1 MKEKQTRWSLHKV
14 LSLVLALVMVL
25 GMVPTSVFAVGED
38 EQAAAASSDD
48 FLRIV
53 HLDCGRKYFSVDDL
67 KKVIDYAADSNYTH
81 VELAFGNDGLRFL
94 LDDMSLTVNGTAYDS
109 NKVTSAIQAGNKA
122 FYDAGE
128 HNELTQSD
136 MDTLIA
142 YAKSK
147 KIGIIPMFDAPG
159 HLQVVIRAMKELGLK
174 PTYSTPTTSGTS
186 VNWAINP
193 TDTASLAFVKA
204 LVEKY
209 MNYFSGKASSKYF
222 NIAADECGF
231 SGMSTTE
238 YTAYASFVNS
248 LAKMAKTQYG
258 LTAMA
263 FNDGIYYQDLTTN
276 VEFDTDIVVCYWD
289 ATANKYAPAA
299 TLAAKGFNIINTHNK
314 WYYVLG
320 AEGNG
325 WYGAEWSKSNMQGA
339 YQKCDVTDGDYQ
351 TTYGCM
357 NAIWCDTPSATVRWS
372 NVETHIKTL
381 AAVSYNK
388 TFFKQV
394 TTEPVGPDPVEP
406 PEKTEDQ
413 TATNADLGAS
423 VTVSVKPGQTL
434 TLDVSVAENPQA
446 KFDDGV
452 KVVSYDVTPYVDGER
467 HTGKGTVTM
476 TVPTDWADKADR
488 VGAYI
493 ITDGATEV
501 LPVSVKDGKATF
513 AVPHFSEMGLYLAA
527 QSGSDTP
534 EQRTITVS
542 VGGTAT
548 DTIKDAYY
556 PDAVETEDEAT
567 ASVSVKAENTP
578 EKTTATKVT
587 NITSG
592 QEYYISDGDGNYLTL
607 DGTSLTNETDVNKAT
622 KWTITKSW
630 NNHYI
635 SSGNYYLR
643 YQSGRLGTAQS
654 TNTDGT
660 SWRYDGTAFYY
671 NYYNY
676 RYYYIHSNGSKWE
689 LNTSSKNGAAYTVT
703 TTPAVKQTTV
713 TFTGNKVGTTY
724 ATIGNVRYTINVE
737 AEDLSKV
744 PALPITL
751 WFTNCDIEVDLTQYD
766 GGRTT
771 GNFVSGSWQDNKR
784 PYYVNVSANDAY
796 GEKGVALSKV
806 LPEEVLR
813 YENSNTYWIQAYT
826 GKVQKKLVLWSGRV
840 HTSDNLQLISGTDYS
855 NTGTEFHYVRYYNG
869 KWAVSSDGVDWRTTV
884 TGAGST
890 GSSSTCTEQLAVY
903 YMMRSEIT
911 QEVTTDVADW
921 GYVRTDDGYSK
932 QVNNGQYVILDFA
945 VKYENGTR
953 NPSTFPQDG
962 KTFVFHCT
970 PNDGSGSVKRD
981 SNSNYYRQLN
991 NFRGINTSDYE
1002 IYMVTV
1008 TMTENNADDKLTSTT
1023 EYSYNGE
1030 EQIVWAI
1037 DEKTKTNSG
1046 LNDYTSISGSSS
1058 VYSGCK
1064 IGGDPYIR
1072 GVEIYNE
1079 HGALITYYIRAIEK
1093 KDSLHVY
1100 YVNQATNDVFHSYI
1114 INVNSKYSDRLTF
1127 DPNIGSDSAT
1137 WNSDLDHGTVVNDFN
1152 QTIQVSGDLKTMPS
1166 ISAQYRYSKFN
1177 CVNVTHS
1184 DDLKNVYLYYVFDA
1198 DKTFVVDFGLPLKIR
1213 PVDVSASLSTANIER
1228 VEVKDSAYAT
1238 ITTNS
1243 DFIIDYKLTKIMK
1256 GEETIV
1262 VRYVGTNPTT
1272 GKADYA
1278 TFNVRIIPASTVYY
1292 EDSFVKFES
1301 GSINGKNVGWETET
1315 KGNVKSV
1322 SQALEELGGKNN
1334 NVYGY
1339 DKAYKDSNQFSM
1351 GSAQK
1356 VTVAANMVT
1365 DWQDTY
1371 SWPTASFTFKGTGF
1385 DIISLT
1391 DNNSGAIFVDV
1402 YKGAEAKG
1410 DAFKSLMVNNYY
1422 GYKQVTENGKTV
1434 WVVDENA
1441 SDALYQI
1448 PVMKVSGMDYGEY
1461 TVVIR
1466 VAYSS
1471 FFDKTNDNQYTFWL
1485 DAIRIY
1491 DPMGTNVP
1499 DYAKDGEGYPQYIK
1513 LRDEITGAE
1522 NGKGLFID
1530 GAENAT
1536 IDDYKNY
1543 GPNNEVYLA
1552 PGQAISFKISAD
1564 QEIDSI
1570 QIGAKSPKGGAVMSV
1585 DDDKTGTDI
1594 QTATEMYYKI
1604 STGNTADR
1612 TFVITNK
1619 STAKGSILSLTNVK
1633 ITYKNKPTATTT
1645 LAELTEEDQADA
1657 VNTVRALFAVPVVEP
1672 DPFQPSRLEA
1682 RWTKNV
1688 RAGQKATLTVKTST
1702 DVESI
1707 TVNGVAV
1714 TSYRT
1719 RTERK
1724 GWGWNAPKVTYRE
1737 FTYTVTAQ
1745 TSGAYEICAVNAEG
1759 TASEPITATL
1769 TVRSGRWW
1777 NIFAKWF

>member
-1 MKEKQTRWSLHKV
+1 MQKMKEKQTRWSLHKV

-38 EQAAAASSDD
+38 EQVAAASSDD

-94 LDDMSLTVNGTAYDS
+94 LDDMSLTVNGTTYDS

-147 KIGIIPMFDAPG
+147 KIGIIPLFDAPG
-159 HLQVVIRAMKELGLK
+159 HLQVVIRAMNELGLK

-193 TDTASLAFVKA
+193 TDTGSLAFVKA

-263 FNDGIYYQDLTTN
+263 FNDGIYYQGLTTN
-276 VEFDTDIVVCYWD
+276 VDFDTDIVVCYWD

-394 TTEPVGPDPVEP
+394 TTEPGGPDPVEP

-467 HTGKGTVTM
+467 HTGKGTMTM
-476 TVPTDWADKADR
+476 TVPTDWADQTDR

-542 VGGTAT
+542 VGGTKT
-548 DTIKDAYY
+548 ETIVNKNVAN
-556 PDAVETEDEAT
+556 PDSIST
-567 ASVSVKAENTP
+567 ENTDI
-578 EKTTATKVT
+578 ATVT
-587 NITSG
+587 VKNVDPVITLASEISDG
-592 QEYYISDGDGNYLTL
+592 EYYISDGKGNYLTA
-607 DGTSLTNETDVNKAT
+607 DGTSVKNVSGIESAT
-622 KWTITKSW
+622 LWKITKSG
-630 NNHYI
+630 Y
-635 SSGNYYLR
+635 G
-643 YQSGRLGTAQS
+643 
-654 TNTDGT
+654 
-660 SWRYDGTAFYY
+660 
-671 NYYNY
+671 Y
-676 RYYYIHSNGSKWE
+676 RYGYLISNGDDYLSRSGSYLQLGPTKTVWNYDSTSFYDYSYYRIYRENTKWHAKYGYAS
-689 LNTSSKNGAAYTVT
+689 NYGKAYTQSSDKSV
-703 TTPAVKQTTV
+703 VV

-744 PALPITL
+744 SALPIQL
-751 WFTNCDIEVDLTQYD
+751 WITNNTIESD
-766 GGRTT
+766 GNTKT
-771 GNFVSGSWQDNKR
+771 GSGWGGNISLGTANYVSVRASK
-784 PYYVNVSANDAY
+784 AY
-796 GEKGVALSKV
+796 GEQGITLKEAIGLTEP
-806 LPEEVLR
+806 LTR
-813 YENSNTYWIQAYT
+813 YEWGGTRFIEPKDAKAPQD
-826 GKVQKKLVLWSGRV
+826 LVLWSGRV
-840 HTSDNLQLISGTDYS
+840 HNSSDSNIQTVWGTDYS
-855 NTGTEFHYVRYYNG
+855 NSGTEFNYVRYWD
-869 KWAVSSDGVDWRTTV
+869 KAWQVSNDRKTWTPV
-884 TGAGST
+884 TGEDST
-890 GSSSTCTEQLAVY
+890 GSYSDCKQQLAAY
-903 YMMRSEIT
+903 YMVRTQIT
-911 QEVTTDVADW
+911 QEVITDVADW
-921 GYVRTDDGYSK
+921 GEPEGSSRYKT
-932 QVNNGQYVILDFA
+932 QVEEGNFVLLDFA
-945 VKYENGTR
+945 VKYENGDR
-953 NPSTFPQDG
+953 FPNQFPVDG
-962 KTFVFHCT
+962 KTMAFHC
-970 PNDGSGSVKRD
+970 NSGDAVGTHNSVK
-981 SNSNYYRQLN
+981 YRKLN
-991 NFRGINTSDYE
+991 NFRGVNTGDYE

-1008 TMTENNADDKLTSTT
+1008 TMTSDSASTKLNSSGAQTENGYAYK
-1023 EYSYNGE
+1023 GK
-1030 EQIVWAI
+1030 EQIIWAI

-1046 LNDYTSISGSSS
+1046 LNDYTPISDSSS

-1072 GVEIYNE
+1072 GVEVYNK

-1093 KDSLHVY
+1093 EDSLHVY
-1100 YVNQATNDVFHSYI
+1100 YVNRATGEPFHWYTI
-1114 INVNSKYSDRLTF
+1114 AVNSTYSGTMKF
-1127 DPNIGSDSAT
+1127 DPKIGSDRTT
-1137 WNSDLDHGTVVNDFN
+1137 WN
-1152 QTIQVSGDLKTMPS
+1152 GDLNNGKVTNADNRVLQISGNLKVVPSMP
-1166 ISAQYRYSKFN
+1166 AQYRYSDFT
-1177 CVNVTHS
+1177 CVDVVLK
-1184 DDLKNVYLYYVFDA
+1184 DDGKNLYLYYSIKTDV
-1198 DKTFVVDFGLPLKIR
+1198 TFVVDFGLPLHIT
-1213 PVDVSASLSTANIER
+1213 PVNINASLVDANIQSVSVVAEVER
-1228 VEVKDSAYAT
+1228 AAIT
-1238 ITTNS
+1238 INNDDHS
-1243 DFIIDYKLTKIMK
+1243 FDYKLTQILS
-1256 GEETIV
+1256 GEDNLTV
-1262 VRYVGTNPTT
+1262 TYSGTRD
-1272 GKADYA
+1272 GKVDSAVYK
-1278 TFNVRIIPASTVYY
+1278 VKIIPASTVYY

-1301 GSINGKNVGWETET
+1301 GSINGQNVGWETET
-1315 KGNVKSV
+1315 KGNVQSV
-1322 SQALEELGGKNN
+1322 NQALEELGGKNN

-1339 DKAYKDSNQFSM
+1339 DKAYKDSTQFSM

-1402 YKGAEAKG
+1402 YKGTDTTATAY
-1410 DAFKSLMVNNYY
+1410 KSLMVNNYY
-1422 GYKQVTENGKTV
+1422 GYAYENGKWTV
-1434 WVVDENA
+1434 VNSEADN
-1441 SDALYQI
+1441 ALYQI

-1499 DYAKDGEGYPQYIK
+1499 DYGQDGEGYPQYIK
-1513 LRDEITGAE
+1513 LRDEITGAA

-1530 GAENAT
+1530 GAENAKF
-1536 IDDYKNY
+1536 DDYKNY

-1585 DDDKTGTDI
+1585 DDDKTGTEI

-1612 TFVITNK
+1612 TFVITNN
-1619 STAKGSILSLTNVK
+1619 STAGGSILSLTNVK

-1645 LAELTEEDQADA
+1645 LAELTEEDQANA

-1682 RWTKNV
+1682 RWAKNV

-1724 GWGWNAPKVTYRE
+1724 GWGWNATKVTYRE

>member
-38 EQAAAASSDD
+38 EQVAAASSDD

-147 KIGIIPMFDAPG
+147 KIGIIPLFDAPG
-159 HLQVVIRAMKELGLK
+159 HLQVVIRAMKELGLE
-174 PTYSTPTTSGTS
+174 PAYSTPTTSGTS

-276 VEFDTDIVVCYWD
+276 VDFDTDIVVCYWD

-320 AEGNG
+320 VEGSG

-423 VTVSVKPGQTL
+423 VTLSVKPGQTL
-434 TLDVSVAENPQA
+434 TLNVSVAENPQA

-488 VGAYI
+488 IGAYI

-548 DTIKDAYY
+548 DTIKNENVAN
-556 PDAVETEDEAT
+556 PDSIST
-567 ASVSVKAENTP
+567 ENTDI
-578 EKTTATKVT
+578 ATVT
-587 NITSG
+587 VKNVATQKSTLASEISDG
-592 QEYYISDGDGNYLTL
+592 EYYYISDSKDNYLTA
-607 DGTSLTNETDVNKAT
+607 DGTSVKNVSGIESAT
-622 KWTITKSW
+622 LWKITKS
-630 NNHYI
+630 
-635 SSGNYYLR
+635 GNGYL
-643 YQSGRLGTAQS
+643 
-654 TNTDGT
+654 
-660 SWRYDGTAFYY
+660 
-671 NYYNY
+671 
-676 RYYYIHSNGSKWE
+676 ISNGGKYLSRSNSYLQLSATKTVWSYDSTSFYVTE
-689 LNTSSKNGAAYTVT
+689 SNYFWTDIYRIYRDNTRWRATSSNASNYGKAYTQSSDKRVD
-703 TTPAVKQTTV
+703 V

-724 ATIGNVRYTINVE
+724 VTIGNVRYTINVE

-744 PALPITL
+744 SALPIQL
-751 WFTNCDIEVDLTQYD
+751 WFTNCDIEVDLTQYSGD
-766 GGRTT
+766 QTT
-771 GNFVSGSWQDNKR
+771 GSFVNGSWQDNKR

-840 HTSDNLQLISGTDYS
+840 HTSANLQLISGTDYF

-869 KWAVSSDGVDWRTTV
+869 KWAVSPDGEDWQTTV

-921 GYVRTDDGYSK
+921 GYVRTDAGYST

-1008 TMTENNADDKLTSTT
+1008 TMTENNADDKLASTT

-1046 LNDYTSISGSSS
+1046 LNDYTSISSISGSSS

-1243 DFIIDYKLTKIMK
+1243 DLSIDYKLTKIMK

-1292 EDSFVKFES
+1292 EDSFVTFTS
-1301 GSINGKNVGWETET
+1301 GSTHGKNVDWVQEGST
-1315 KGNVKSV
+1315 KSV
-1322 SQALEELGGKNN
+1322 NQALEALGSKK

-1339 DKAYKDSNQFSM
+1339 DKAYEDSNQFSM

-1513 LRDEITGAE
+1513 LRDEITGAA

-1530 GAENAT
+1530 GAENAKF
-1536 IDDYKNY
+1536 DDYKNY

-1564 QEIDSI
+1564 KEVDSI

-1585 DDDKTGTDI
+1585 DGDKTGTEI
-1594 QTATEMYYKI
+1594 QIATEMYYKI
-1604 STGNTADR
+1604 STGNTAGR
-1612 TFVITNK
+1612 TFVITNN
-1619 STAKGSILSLTNVK
+1619 STVEGSILSLTNVK
-1633 ITYKNKPTATTT
+1633 ITYKNKPTAATT

-1657 VNTVRALFAVPVVEP
+1657 VNTVRALFAEPVVEP

-1714 TSYRT
+1714 TSYRS

-1724 GWGWNAPKVTYRE
+1724 GWGWNATKVTYRE

-1745 TSGAYEICAVNAEG
+1745 TSGTYEICAVNAEG

>member
-38 EQAAAASSDD
+38 EQVAAASSDD

-128 HNELTQSD
+128 YNELTQSD

-147 KIGIIPMFDAPG
+147 KIGIIPLFDAPG

-263 FNDGIYYQDLTTN
+263 FNDGIYYQGLATN
-276 VEFDTDIVVCYWD
+276 VDFDTDIVVCYWD

-434 TLDVSVAENPQA
+434 TLNVSVAENPQA

-467 HTGKGTVTM
+467 HTGEGAVTL
-476 TVPTDWADKADR
+476 TVPTDWADKTDR
-488 VGAYI
+488 IGAYI

-542 VGGTAT
+542 VGGTAP
-548 DTIKDAYY
+548 DTIENKNVAN
-556 PDAVETEDEAT
+556 PDSISTEDTDIAT
-567 ASVSVKAENTP
+567 VTVKNVAAQKSTLASEISDGEY
-578 EKTTATKVT
+578 
-587 NITSG
+587 
-592 QEYYISDGDGNYLTL
+592 YYISDGRGNYLTA
-607 DGTSLTNETDVNKAT
+607 DGTSVKNVSGIESAT
-622 KWTITKSW
+622 LWKITKS
-630 NNHYI
+630 
-635 SSGNYYLR
+635 GNGYL
-643 YQSGRLGTAQS
+643 
-654 TNTDGT
+654 
-660 SWRYDGTAFYY
+660 
-671 NYYNY
+671 
-676 RYYYIHSNGSKWE
+676 ISNGDDYLSRSSNYLQLGPTKTVWSYDSTSFYVTESNYFWTDIYRIYRDNTKWRA
-689 LNTSSKNGAAYTVT
+689 TSSNASNYGKAYTQSSDKRVD
-703 TTPAVKQTTV
+703 V

-744 PALPITL
+744 PALPIQL
-751 WFTNCDIEVDLTQYD
+751 WITNNTIESD
-766 GGRTT
+766 GNTKT
-771 GNFVSGSWQDNKR
+771 GSGWGGNSSLGTAN
-784 PYYVNVSANDAY
+784 YVNVAASKAY
-796 GEKGVALSKV
+796 GEQGITLKEAIGLTEP
-806 LPEEVLR
+806 LTR
-813 YENSNTYWIQAYT
+813 YEWGGTRFIKPKDAKASQD
-826 GKVQKKLVLWSGRV
+826 LVLWSGRV
-840 HTSDNLQLISGTDYS
+840 HNSTDSNIQNVWGTDYS
-855 NTGTEFHYVRYYNG
+855 NSGTEFNYVRYWTG
-869 KWAVSSDGVDWRTTV
+869 WQVSNDRKTWTPV
-884 TGAGST
+884 TGEGST
-890 GSSSTCTEQLAVY
+890 GSYSSCKQQLAAY
-903 YMMRSEIT
+903 YMVRTQIT
-911 QEVTTDVADW
+911 QEVITDVADW
-921 GYVRTDDGYSK
+921 GEPEGSSQYTT
-932 QVNNGQYVILDFA
+932 QVGSDFVLLDFA
-945 VKYENGTR
+945 VKYENGDR
-953 NPSTFPQDG
+953 FPNQFPVDG
-962 KTFVFHCT
+962 KTMAFHC
-970 PNDGSGSVKRD
+970 NSGDAVGTHNSVK
-981 SNSNYYRQLN
+981 YRKLN
-991 NFRGINTSDYE
+991 NFRGVNTGDYE

-1008 TMTENNADDKLTSTT
+1008 TMTSDTASTQLTSSNAQTKNGY
-1023 EYSYNGE
+1023 EYKGE

-1046 LNDYTSISGSSS
+1046 LNDYTSISDSSS

-1072 GVEIYNE
+1072 GVEVYNK
-1079 HGALITYYIRAIEK
+1079 HGALITYYIRATEK
-1093 KDSLHVY
+1093 TDSLHVY
-1100 YVNQATNDVFHSYI
+1100 YVNRATNDIFHSYT
-1114 INVNSKYSDRLTF
+1114 INVSNKYSDTLTF
-1127 DPNIGSDSAT
+1127 DPHIGSDSST
-1137 WNSDLDHGTVVNDFN
+1137 WNGYLNNGEVVNDFG
-1152 QTIQVSGDLKTMPS
+1152 QKLQISGNLKVVPSMP
-1166 ISAQYRYSKFN
+1166 AQYRYSDFT
-1177 CVNVTHS
+1177 CVDVVLK
-1184 DDLKNVYLYYVFDA
+1184 DDGKNLYLYYSIKTDV
-1198 DKTFVVDFGLPLKIR
+1198 TFVVDFGLPLHIM
-1213 PVDVSASLSTANIER
+1213 PVNINASLAYANIQSVSVVAEVER
-1228 VEVKDSAYAT
+1228 AAIT
-1238 ITTNS
+1238 INNDDHS
-1243 DFIIDYKLTKIMK
+1243 FDYKLTQILS
-1256 GEETIV
+1256 GEDNLTV
-1262 VRYVGTNPTT
+1262 TYSGTRD
-1272 GKADYA
+1272 GKVDSAVYK
-1278 TFNVRIIPASTVYY
+1278 VKIIPASTVYY

-1339 DKAYKDSNQFSM
+1339 DKAYEDSNQFSM

-1402 YKGAEAKG
+1402 YKGTDTTATAY
-1410 DAFKSLMVNNYY
+1410 KSLMVNNYY
-1422 GYKQVTENGKTV
+1422 GYAYENGEWK
-1434 WVVDENA
+1434 VVNSEADN
-1441 SDALYQI
+1441 ALYQI

-1499 DYAKDGEGYPQYIK
+1499 DYAQDGEGYPQYIK
-1513 LRDEITGAE
+1513 LRDEITGAAT

-1536 IDDYKNY
+1536 VDDYKNY

-1585 DDDKTGTDI
+1585 GDDTTGTEI

-1612 TFVITNK
+1612 TFVITNS
-1619 STAKGSILSLTNVK
+1619 STVKGSILSLTNVK

-1645 LAELTEEDQADA
+1645 LAELTEEDQANA

-1724 GWGWNAPKVTYRE
+1724 GWGWNATKVTYRE

-1745 TSGAYEICAVNAEG
+1745 TSGTYEICAVNAEG
-1759 TASEPITATL
+1759 TASKPITATL
-1769 TVRSGRWW
+1769 TVRSGSWW